1 MKADYQRQMNF
12 YSPSARHNVLIVGA
26 GSTGSYLAF
35 GLARMGVKDITV
47 VDFDTVENHNLPNQF
62 FSESQLSEKENEL
75 FKVFALEAS
84 LRQFMPDT
92 MKSIKYTSIAKN
104 IKECYD
110 EVFPSGKAYS
120 AIFMAVDDMNIRKW
134 LWTEFTSKGQRT
146 KYYIDPRTGGEYAN
160 IFSIDTQNTLSRT
173 VYEQNLWS
181 NEEVEPLSCTGRAV
195 IDVTLCVVGECI
207 GRFRQAMKA
216 NLQVIWTFHSYNIG
230 SSVIMAHSEIKD
242 KVIRDDAFVANIG
255 TEVRPEERI
264 DEVADGQAIW

>member
-92 MKSIKYTSIAKN
+92 MRSINWKAIPKN
-104 IKECYD
+104 IKEVWD
-110 EVFPSGKAYS
+110 EVFPSGLQYS
-120 AIFMAVDDMNIRKW
+120 AIFMAVDDMKIRKW
-134 LWTEFTSKGQRT
+134 LWTEFKAKGHKTRW
-146 KYYIDPRTGGEYAN
+146 YIDPRTGGEYAN
-160 IFSIDTQNTLSRT
+160 IFSVDTKDMESRNI
-173 VYEQNLWS
+173 YEENLWS
-181 NEEVEPLSCTGRAV
+181 NEEVAPLPCTGRAV

-207 GRFRQAMKA
+207 GRFRQCMKN

-230 SSVIMAHSEIKD
+230 SSVIMAHKKLADNNI
-242 KVIRDDAFVANIG
+242 VRDDEFVANVG
-255 TEVRPEERI
+255 TETRPETSEAI
-264 DEVADGQAIW
+264 DG

>member
-12 YSPSARHNVLIVGA
+12 YSPSTRHNVLIVGA

-35 GLARMGVKDITV
+35 ALVRMGVKDITV

-92 MKSIKYTSIAKN
+92 MKSVAYTSIAKN
-104 IKECYD
+104 IKECYE
-110 EVFPSGKAYS
+110 EVFPSDKTYS
-120 AIFMAVDDMNIRKW
+120 AIFMAVDDMNVRKW
-134 LWTEFTSKGQRT
+134 LWTEFKAKGRRT
-146 KYYIDPRTGGEYAN
+146 RWYIDPRTGGEYAN

-181 NEEVEPLSCTGRAV
+181 NEEVEPLPCTGRAV

-207 GRFRQAMKA
+207 GRFRQAMKG

-230 SSVIMAHSEIKD
+230 SSVIMAHGEIKD
-242 KVIRDDAFVANIG
+242 KVIRDDNFVAKVG
-255 TEVRPEERI
+255 VEVRPEVI
-264 DEVADGQAIW
+264 DGQS